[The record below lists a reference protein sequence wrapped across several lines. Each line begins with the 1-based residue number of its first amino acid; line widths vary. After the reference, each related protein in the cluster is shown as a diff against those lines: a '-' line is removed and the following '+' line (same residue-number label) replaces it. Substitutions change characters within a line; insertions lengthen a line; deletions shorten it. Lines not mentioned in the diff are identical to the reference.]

1 VITHV
6 VMMKLH
12 DRADSHDAAQR
23 LLAMAGRIPELRS
36 IEVLVD
42 TLDRPGAY
50 DLVLRSTHADEA
62 GLAGYQQHPVHQ
74 DVLTWLSPRIA
85 QRAVVDA
92 G

>member
-1 VITHV
+1 
-6 VMMKLH
+6 MMKLH
-12 DRADSHDAAQR
+12 DRADSHEAAQR
-23 LLAMAGRIPELRS
+23 LLAMAGRIPELMS

-42 TLDRPGAY
+42 DLERPGAY

-62 GLAGYQQHPVHQ
+62 GLASYQQHPVHQ
-74 DVLTWLSPRIA
+74 DVLTWLSPKIA

>member
-1 VITHV
+1 MITHV

-23 LLAMAGRIPELRS
+23 LLAIAGRIPDLRS

>member
-1 VITHV
+1 
-6 VMMKLH
+6 MMKLH

-23 LLAMAGRIPELRS
+23 LLAMAGRIPDLRS
-36 IEVLVD
+36 IELLVD
-42 TLDRPGAY
+42 TLFRLGAY
-50 DLVLRSTHADEA
+50 GLVLLSTHADEA